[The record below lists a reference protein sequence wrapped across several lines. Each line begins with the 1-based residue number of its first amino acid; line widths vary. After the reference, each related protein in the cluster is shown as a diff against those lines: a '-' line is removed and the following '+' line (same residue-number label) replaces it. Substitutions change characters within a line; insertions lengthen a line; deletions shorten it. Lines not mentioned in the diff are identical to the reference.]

1 VNVFSLEGMEPLKE
15 MYSKEWAQ
23 YFGTVIS
30 KVDPKISEDQFSKKL
45 FNSNWKQL
53 ELKERISSI
62 ANVLLQFWGN
72 EPDQLGQNTLK
83 IISILRE
90 EGVSN
95 FNFLYIF
102 LNELFSE
109 PTHFD
114 FNFVMEH
121 LEQVTVFSSSE
132 FVIRQYYLSDF
143 DKTFQQMKRW
153 ANHPNDL
160 VRRLASE
167 GSRPFLPWGIGIPK
181 IKSNPGLHLPILEKL
196 WDDQSETVRRSVA
209 NHLNDISKINP
220 EIVLSFCK
228 SRMGKNPKL
237 DVSLKH
243 SLRTL
248 LKKGNPKALAMFDYK
263 SNWKP
268 KTIKLEIKNKNVI
281 VGKSLEFEVEIN
293 SSQKEVLK
301 IRLEYKIGFLLANG
315 NVSKK
320 VFQLGE
326 KSISKNSSIKLS
338 KKHSFKPI
346 TTKTYYPGKH
356 SLVIVANG
364 KEWISKEFILRV
376 K

>member
-1 VNVFSLEGMEPLKE
+1 MEPLKE
-15 MYSKEWAQ
+15 MYSKEWAL
-23 YFGTVIS
+23 YFGKILH
-30 KVDPKISEDQFSKKL
+30 KVDPKIPADQFPKKL
-45 FNSNWKQL
+45 FNSKWNQL

-62 ANVLLQFWGN
+62 ATVLLQFWGD
-72 EPDQLGQNTLK
+72 EPLRLGQNTLQ
-83 IISILRE
+83 IISVLRE
-90 EGVSN
+90 EGVPD

-102 LNELFSE
+102 LNDLFSE
-109 PTHFD
+109 PSRFD

-121 LEQVTVFSSSE
+121 LEEVTVFSSSE
-132 FVIRQYYLSDF
+132 FVIRHYYHHDF
-143 DKTFQQMKRW
+143 DKTFKQMKRW
-153 ANHPNDL
+153 ANHPNEF

-167 GSRPFLPWGIGIPK
+167 GSRPFLPWGMGIPK
-181 IKSNPGLHLPILEKL
+181 IKADPGLHLPILKTL

-220 EIVLSFCK
+220 EIVLNFCK

-237 DVSLKH
+237 DISLKH

-268 KTIKLEIKNKNVI
+268 KTIKLELKKKTVSI
-281 VGKSLEFEVEIN
+281 GQYLDFEIEI
-293 SSQKEVLK
+293 SSDQKQVSK

-315 NVSKK
+315 TISKK
-320 VFQLGE
+320 VFQIGE
-326 KSISKNSSIKLS
+326 KPISKNSSIKLA

-356 SLVIVANG
+356 LLVIVANG
-364 KEWISKEFILRV
+364 KEWISKEFIL
-376 K
+376 KET